1 MIKRD
6 FFHFVNLKNV
16 RCLSYFCWAPNRG
29 QVKELS
35 KLTFFTLKTWK
46 IYDVSHIFGECR
58 IEYEIKNARIK
69 VYYFHSKNLKNLQ
82 CMLHFCCLPNRVRD
96 REWRKLTISLRKP
109 KKCAMYVTLLL
120 RGVEYEIKNDQ
131 SCFFFHSVN
140 LKNLR
145 CMSHFCRVPNRVWDK
160 EWSHLTIFTFKTWK
174 MYTIFVTFLFRA
186 E

>member
-1 MIKRD
+1 MIKLE

-29 QVKELS
+29 QVKKLS

-69 VYYFHSKNLKNLQ
+69 VYYFYSKNLKNLQ

-96 REWRKLTISLRKP
+96 RECMTKINYFTPQTRNMCDVCHTSAACWI
-109 KKCAMYVTLLL
+109 
-120 RGVEYEIKNDQ
+120 EYEIKNENDQ
-131 SCFFFHSVN
+131 SWRYFHSE
-140 LKNLR
+140 KNIQ
-145 CMSHFCRVPNRVWDK
+145 M
-160 EWSHLTIFTFKTWK
+160 
-174 MYTIFVTFLFRA
+174 
-186 E
+186 

>member
-131 SCFFFHSVN
+131 SCFFFS
-140 LKNLR
+140 LCKLEK
-145 CMSHFCRVPNRVWDK
+145 S
-160 EWSHLTIFTFKTWK
+160 T
-174 MYTIFVTFLFRA
+174 MYVTFLSRA